1 MMNGNLAYQAQQR
14 EELIV
19 GKFIAMSP
27 ATPRHNRLAFR
38 IAVLFEN
45 HLKGKPC
52 IPFSDGTAVFLTE
65 EDHFI
70 PDGMVICDRDKIK
83 PKWVEGAPDL
93 VWEVLSPSTA
103 KNDRWYKKNAY
114 EANGVPEYWLVDP
127 AGKSIEVYLLAD
139 GQYCLENIY
148 YFYTEE
154 EIAEM
159 DDEEKAALVT
169 SFHCHL
175 YDDLDIS
182 LADIFEDLF

>member
-1 MMNGNLAYQAQQR
+1 MNGNPAYQEEQR
-14 EELIV
+14 EELIG

-27 ATPRHNRLAFR
+27 ATPQHNRLAFR

-45 HLKGKPC
+45 HLKGKRC
-52 IPFSDGTAVFLTE
+52 IPFSNGTAVFLTD

-70 PDGMVICDRDKIK
+70 PDGMVVCDRDKIK

-103 KNDRWYKKNAY
+103 KNDRWHKKNVY
-114 EANGVPEYWLVDP
+114 EASGVPEYWLVDP
-127 AGKSIEVYLLAD
+127 VGKSIEVYLLAG

-148 YFYTEE
+148 YFHTEA

-159 DDEEKAALVT
+159 DEAEKAAFVP

>member
-1 MMNGNLAYQAQQR
+1 MNGNPAYQEEQR
-14 EELIV
+14 EELIG

-27 ATPRHNRLAFR
+27 ATPQHNRLAFR

-45 HLKGKPC
+45 HLKGKRC
-52 IPFSDGTAVFLTE
+52 IPFSDGTAVFLTDE
-65 EDHFI
+65 VWEDH
-70 PDGMVICDRDKIK
+70 
-83 PKWVEGAPDL
+83 
-93 VWEVLSPSTA
+93 SPSTA
-103 KNDRWYKKNAY
+103 KNDRWHKKNVY
-114 EANGVPEYWLVDP
+114 EASGVPEYWLVDP
-127 AGKSIEVYLLAD
+127 VGKSIEVYLLAG

-148 YFYTEE
+148 YFHTEA

-159 DDEEKAALVT
+159 DEAEKAAFVP